1 MNSTPHI
8 LPLQALPEP
17 LPTNP
22 LTLVQEWLQQ
32 AIREAQ
38 QPNPDAM
45 VLATVDSFGQPSARV
60 VLCKGVIPETG
71 IITFVTNYQSRKGR
85 ELAANSRAALVFH
98 WDHRHRQVRAEGQV
112 QRFTD
117 SENDAYFSTR
127 PWLSRLGAWASQQS
141 APLPAGRT
149 LAQQLSEAAV
159 RFGIPYAGPGS
170 PEPAQVPDIPRPDY
184 WGGFSLRVEAVELWV
199 EGAYRLHDRARWT
212 RTREADRA
220 RGDDWS
226 VMRLQP

>member
-1 MNSTPHI
+1 MNSTSHI
-8 LPLQALPEP
+8 LPIQALPDP

-22 LTLVQEWLQQ
+22 LALVQEWLEQ
-32 AIREAQ
+32 AIREAR

-45 VLATVDSFGQPSARV
+45 VLATVDAFGQPSARV
-60 VLCKGVIPETG
+60 VLCKGIIPQPG

-85 ELAANSRAALVFH
+85 ELAANPRAALVFH

-112 QRFTD
+112 EQFTD
-117 SENDAYFSTR
+117 SENDAYFSRR

-141 APLPAGRT
+141 AALPTGRT
-149 LAQQLSEAAV
+149 LADQLSQAAA

-170 PEPAQVPDIPRPDY
+170 PEPAPGTDIPRPDY
-184 WGGFSLRVEAVELWV
+184 WGGYSLRVEAVELWV

-212 RTREADRA
+212 RSPEAGRA
-220 RGDDWS
+220 RGEEWS